1 MHMTVCVLNTCARLC
16 LLGSTPLGVHFV
28 ALLNGQSEIGGADV
42 HLGDVQCREVM
53 VARRRNRPDLDE
65 PRRASVP
72 GEALE
77 SLMRMQIPFPFPLK
91 YDFIE

>member
-1 MHMTVCVLNTCARLC
+1 MHMTVCVLDTCARLC
-16 LLGSTPLGVHFV
+16 LLGSTPLGAHFV

-53 VARRRNRPDLDE
+53 VARRRNRPDLNE

-72 GEALE
+72 GVALDDANTDP
-77 SLMRMQIPFPFPLK
+77 IP
-91 YDFIE
+91 IEV